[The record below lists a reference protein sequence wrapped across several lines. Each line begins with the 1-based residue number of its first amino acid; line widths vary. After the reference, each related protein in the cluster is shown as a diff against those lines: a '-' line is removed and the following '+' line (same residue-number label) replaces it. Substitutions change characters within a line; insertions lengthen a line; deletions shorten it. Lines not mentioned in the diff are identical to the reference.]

1 MTHFW
6 LLRGFCT
13 AFRRALWGC
22 WNRVFLP
29 CWQAKAHDVGWTS
42 VLELVWDLG
51 SVSGW
56 LQQCL
61 ARGHGAKRSWPL
73 FSSSCACG
81 SVSLGS
87 KDFEVLK
94 WLIFL
99 YMLWQCPSKQCELHG
114 SLQVIA
120 EAFLVFIRFKW
131 LFALQQRKRV
141 LYPGMWAG
149 NTWTMVFHQPVCSQN
164 RDSHWQKS

>member
-99 YMLWQCPSKQCELHG
+99 YMLWQCPSKTVWASWFTASDSRGVSSVYQIQMTFCTSAKKASPLPWDVSWEHMDNDFSPA
-114 SLQVIA
+114 SL
-120 EAFLVFIRFKW
+120 
-131 LFALQQRKRV
+131 
-141 LYPGMWAG
+141 
-149 NTWTMVFHQPVCSQN
+149 
-164 RDSHWQKS
+164 